1 MKIAIT
7 GHTSGIGKAFA
18 ELCTHK
24 NIEWSGFS
32 RSNHYDLTTR
42 PFPMR
47 SLLKAIEDCDVFVN
61 NAYASFAQVDVLYAL
76 WDEWNSFDKQIICI
90 SSISPDIPKD
100 YVWPYSIH
108 KAALDHACTQLQN
121 IKESKCRVIN
131 IKPALVDTPPANK
144 AWPELPKMDVHY
156 MAEVIMWCINQPEYV
171 QLLKIQPRHNA

>member
-1 MKIAIT
+1 MCI
-7 GHTSGIGKAFA
+7 
-18 ELCTHK
+18 
-24 NIEWSGFS
+24 
-32 RSNHYDLTTR
+32 RDR

-61 NAYASFAQVDVLYAL
+61 NAYASFGQVDVLYAL

-144 AWPELPKMDVHY
+144 LWPELSKMDVNY
-156 MAEVIMWCINQPEYV
+156 MAELIMWCIKQPEYV

>member
-61 NAYASFAQVDVLYAL
+61 NAYAGFAQVELLYAL
-76 WDEWNSFDKQIICI
+76 WDEWKHLNKQIVCI
-90 SSISPDIPKD
+90 SSVSPDMTKGFE
-100 YVWPYSIH
+100 WPYSIH
-108 KAALDHACTQLQN
+108 KGALDKTCAQLHY
-121 IKESKCRVIN
+121 ITESNCRVIN
-131 IKPALVDTPPANK
+131 IKPGWVDTPMANSV
-144 AWPELPKMDVHY
+144 APDPYKMDPNY
-156 MAEVIMWCINQPEYV
+156 IAEVIMWCIKQPEYI
-171 QLLKIQPRHNA
+171 QSLTIQPRHNA